1 MKETNIQHYKKKYFI
16 KEEDLEDLRAVGPQ
30 IETEFRATFDN
41 FYTYVDEAIPLD
53 LGYKN
58 QTMGLIRQ
66 VEKELWLDII
76 AARYNEQFISSSYNF
91 GQYFAQTGVPL
102 EVHNELLFSLFESF
116 YQSYK
121 RKGLNTGARVQ
132 TISRMSRTVLDII
145 SEVHNSFI
153 QSQLEEQNEALREL
167 STPVAQIAKN
177 VLLLPLVG
185 FIDSKRAKDM
195 MEAMLSNI
203 AEQQAKV
210 FILDI
215 SGVAIVDTA
224 VANHLIKMTKASSL
238 MGCHCI
244 ISGVSGPIA
253 QTIVELGIQI
263 DEIDTRGSMR
273 DALAAALNR
282 NL

>member
-1 MKETNIQHYKKKYFI
+1 MKEINIQHYKKKYFI
-16 KEEDLEDLRAVGPQ
+16 KEEDLEDLRAVGSQ
-30 IETEFRATFDN
+30 LETEFRTTFDS
-41 FYTYVDEAIPLD
+41 FYAYVDEAIPLD

-66 VEKELWLDII
+66 VEKELWLDIV

-91 GQYFAQTGVPL
+91 GHYFAQTGVPL
-102 EVHNELLFSLFESF
+102 EVHNELLFRLFEAF
-116 YQSYK
+116 YQAYK

-145 SEVHNSFI
+145 SEVHNSFM

-167 STPVAQIAKN
+167 STPVAQIAEN

-195 MEAMLSNI
+195 MESMLSNI

-224 VANHLIKMTKASSL
+224 VANHLIKMTKASRL